1 VVVEAMMAVTLCDLA
16 MRAQL
21 IPRVIK

>member
-1 VVVEAMMAVTLCDLA
+1 VEAMMAITICDLA
-16 MRAQL
+16 MRAGL